1 MSRLLFWIALFC
13 LVIAAIRSKLR
24 SAGLHGG
31 APAARS
37 GDAATPINQVGQAE
51 AMACCT
57 HCHLYFPASEAV
69 RADGQDYCGQAHV
82 HLPPV

>member
-24 SAGLHGG
+24 SAGLQGG
-31 APAARS
+31 APSARTGEAVS
-37 GDAATPINQVGQAE
+37 QVGQAE
-51 AMACCT
+51 AMACCS

-69 RADGQDYCGQAHV
+69 RADGQDYCSAAHV